1 MATRKILVPYPVL
14 KDGLAELY
22 NRGYEVF
29 YPEDYYPKRQD
40 ILDILPKYDA
50 LISCG
55 FQANAEAVARMDNV
69 KIMST

>member
-29 YPEDYYPKRQD
+29 YRVDY
-40 ILDILPKYDA
+40 
-50 LISCG
+50 
-55 FQANAEAVARMDNV
+55 
-69 KIMST
+69 